1 LVGRW
6 EVAVEGTPFGRYR
19 LVELLG
25 RGGMG
30 EVWRAYD
37 TGTHR
42 VVALKVLAAHLH
54 DDVIYQ
60 ERFRRE
66 ARAAAGLDEPHVVP
80 IHDFGEID
88 GRLYVTMRL
97 LKGDDLQE
105 LIAGG
110 PLEPARAVWIVE
122 QIASALHA
130 AHTIGL
136 VHRDIKP
143 SNIVV
148 AEDDF
153 AYLIDFG
160 IAQAEGDS
168 RLTHTGTTI
177 GTWAY
182 MAPERFA
189 SGSADARADIYALA
203 CVLHEALTG
212 QLPFPNASN
221 AELIVAHLRHPPPRP
236 SAVRPGIP
244 TAMDGVIAVGMAKEP
259 GSRYATTKDLARA
272 AKAALAVP
280 PPARERLHTPAPPTA
295 RAAFRTPLP
304 GPERPLTPAP
314 DAPTERA
321 VRDTPPPAPRRPQTP
336 TPQRPQTPV
345 PQPMRPPTFGL
356 HFNPPP
362 NWPGVPRGWVPPP
375 DWQPH
380 PSWPKPPS
388 DWSLWLDPS
397 DVAAPHPGEELM
409 FDTDHVYRWFVR
421 KRSKSLA
428 EAVAG
433 RLSITN
439 HRLLFFSTG
448 ATRDQATP
456 VKDKWSALG
465 NYGSLELP
473 LTQLVSVEK
482 QGLSGTL
489 SITFGWPDGAV
500 YGAAFS
506 PEKGGLPKHA
516 ARIKTLIAENS
527 RSTCT
532 SPGCWG
538 STRIR

>member
-1 LVGRW
+1 MVGRW

-37 TGTHR
+37 TGTDR
-42 VVALKVLAAHLH
+42 VVALKVLAANLH

-110 PLEPARAVWIVE
+110 PLEPARAVWIIE

-212 QLPFPNASN
+212 QLPFPNVSN
-221 AELIVAHLRHPPPRP
+221 AELIVAHMRHPPPRP

-259 GSRYATTKDLARA
+259 GSRYATAKDLARA
-272 AKAALAVP
+272 AKAALAAP
-280 PPARERLHTPAPPTA
+280 PPAPERRHTPAPPTA
-295 RAAFRTPLP
+295 RAAFSTPPP
-304 GPERPLTPAP
+304 GPQRPLTPAP

-321 VRDTPPPAPRRPQTP
+321 VRDTPSPAPRRPQTP
-336 TPQRPQTPV
+336 TPQRPQTPA
-345 PQPMRPPTFGL
+345 PQPMRPPRPSGCSSTHRRTGPAYPAGGCL
-356 HFNPPP
+356 RRTGGRIRH
-362 NWPGVPRGWVPPP
+362 GRRHRRTGRCGSIHRTSPRLTPARNSSSTPT
-375 DWQPH
+375 
-380 PSWPKPPS
+380 
-388 DWSLWLDPS
+388 
-397 DVAAPHPGEELM
+397 A
-409 FDTDHVYRWFVR
+409 
-421 KRSKSLA
+421 
-428 EAVAG
+428 
-433 RLSITN
+433 
-439 HRLLFFSTG
+439 STG
-448 ATRDQATP
+448 
-456 VKDKWSALG
+456 
-465 NYGSLELP
+465 GSFA
-473 LTQLVSVEK
+473 
-482 QGLSGTL
+482 SGPNRWPRR
-489 SITFGWPDGAV
+489 SPDGSASRITDCSS
-500 YGAAFS
+500 S
-506 PEKGGLPKHA
+506 PPV
-516 ARIKTLIAENS
+516 R
-527 RSTCT
+527 
-532 SPGCWG
+532 PG
-538 STRIR
+538 IRRHP